1 LAEKPVTRQDWREK
15 IYERAHWKL
24 LRELRA
30 KARKL
35 MDVLESEGLIPSI
48 HGSVVR
54 GDVDKD
60 SDIDVILESVVPSYK
75 VELGLTGHGY
85 EISSRRIVQATPSH
99 SPKAHIY
106 LDPEEL
112 LAVTFPLIPFRTL
125 EWEFY
130 KFGGLLNLPQLRDD
144 LRVPG
149 ATKRLTLIEPTPT
162 GHMESAIAGRESEV
176 AKILN
181 VHIEIVHERIRVLK
195 RRDRIGRTG
204 VFLSHQLDA
213 QEQFEAAFRGLLKSR
228 PEIRRRQRMKKETR

>member
-1 LAEKPVTRQDWREK
+1 MAEKPVTRQEWRER
-15 IYERAHWKL
+15 IYIEAHWELLDRFRTDAKKL
-24 LRELRA
+24 L
-30 KARKL
+30 
-35 MDVLESEGLIPSI
+35 DILEGEGISPSI

-75 VELGLTGHGY
+75 IELALTEHGY
-85 EISSRRIVQATPSH
+85 DISSRRIVQATPSH

-106 LDPEEL
+106 LDPEERV
-112 LAVTFPLIPFRTL
+112 AVTFPLIPFRTL
-125 EWEFY
+125 EWDFY
-130 KFGGLLNLPQLRDD
+130 KFGGLLNLPQLRGGV
-144 LRVPG
+144 RAPG
-149 ATKRLTLIEPTPT
+149 VTKRLTLIEPTPS
-162 GHMESAIAGRESEV
+162 GHVESAIEGRESEV

-228 PEIRRRQRMKKETR
+228 PEIRRRQRMKKET